1 MLITFFNFVVLSAPV
16 ILLALALG
24 LAGSSIKDKVLLGLV
39 GALFVVSA
47 IALFIRDI
55 VTGNTSHHS
64 FTLSETKSE

>member
-1 MLITFFNFVVLSAPV
+1 MLITFLNCIVLSAPV
-16 ILLALALG
+16 ILLALVLG